1 MKNESQVSP
10 EVFEDII
17 NDFIIDENSLLMN
30 YVEVHDVKLEYY
42 ASFEHYILDVTA
54 YVKDGNLAE
63 NGSWNGVGPNIKWN
77 SFVDR
82 LSRNKIFK
90 NYLGLPLNDNYS
102 EFYISMEGEIKEGY
116 PKKEKITET
125 RDLIKK
131 ILKEELS
138 TQVRRRINF
147 DSIDD
152 IIRKNKIVNFK
163 KDQPIE
169 DSIKATILDVMY
181 NIMPTEYEDDDTEY
195 YKVWDEIKDYLED
208 KYSDELTKYFEKRQ
222 KDVDE
227 YENPLDIRYV
237 FIKHDRPYGVLGWA
251 GFAEGFNSF
260 DELITKYGHW
270 IDVDW
275 DEIKNKLDNIN
286 NYPEDTFTN
295 KMNSRPLRI
304 SSIGDKGNDWGYNFS
319 IIKQIPRENIS
330 KIK

>member
-17 NDFIIDENSLLMN
+17 NDFIVGENNLLIN
-30 YVEVHDVKLEYY
+30 YVVVHDVKLNPDDNY
-42 ASFEHYILDVTA
+42 EHYVLNVTV
-54 YVKDGNLAE
+54 YLKEGNI
-63 NGSWNGVGPNIKWN
+63 VGERFRDFTVSIGWN

-82 LSRNKIFK
+82 LSRNKVFK
-90 NYLGLPLNDNYS
+90 KYLGLPLNDNYN

-116 PKKEKITET
+116 PKKEKIIET

-152 IIRKNKIVNFK
+152 IIRKSKIVNFK

-227 YENPLDIRYV
+227 YENPLEIRYV
-237 FIKHDRPYGVLGWA
+237 FIKHDRPYGVLGWS

>member
-1 MKNESQVSP
+1 MNNESQVSP

-17 NDFIIDENSLLMN
+17 NDFIVGENNLLIN
-30 YVEVHDVKLEYY
+30 YVVVHDVKLNPDDNY
-42 ASFEHYILDVTA
+42 EHYVLNVTV
-54 YVKDGNLAE
+54 YLKEGNI
-63 NGSWNGVGPNIKWN
+63 VGERFRDFTVSIGWN

-82 LSRNKIFK
+82 LSRNKVFK
-90 NYLGLPLNDNYS
+90 KYLGLPLNDNYS

-169 DSIKATILDVMY
+169 DSIKATMLDVMY
-181 NIMPTEYEDDDTEY
+181 DIMPSGYEDDDTEY
-195 YKVWDEIKDYLED
+195 YKVWDEIKDYLQD

-237 FIKHDRPYGVLGWA
+237 FIKHDRPYGVLGWS

-295 KMNSRPLRI
+295 KMNSYPLRI
-304 SSIGDKGNDWGYNFS
+304 SSIGDEGNTWGYNFS
-319 IIKQIPRENIS
+319 IIKQIPKENIS